1 MSPAFP
7 DARAA
12 EAADQA
18 RRLRAAAAAI
28 RRLSRGLR
36 YHPSIGQ
43 RPQPSPDLLS
53 ALEEIA
59 QVVEDVRRGADG
71 RAGEE
76 RALVEAAGD
85 AVEAAGDAVEAVR
98 AGHAAVEKGAEVT
111 LAALS
116 ALRGLFQRLDE
127 ASLDAPYGR
136 GAPTRH
142 HPGALCTMVAER
154 AESLAL
160 ALETVTIRKANL
172 QRALGAQTAAAG
184 H

>member
-18 RRLRAAAAAI
+18 RRLRAAAATI

-76 RALVEAAGD
+76 RAL
-85 AVEAAGDAVEAVR
+85 VEAAGDAVEAVR